1 MASYCSS
8 SLLKAWQQK
17 CDWTTFS
24 GSIESKSS
32 IRTFCNWIIPSFT
45 RHGCLYSKGRWERGK
60 VFNTSDV
67 IQTIISCSAN
77 HMSRVVD
84 HRWCQDWYPLQISN
98 PVNTVEDEEDRG
110 RHPEC
115 PGVNVV
121 TEGLLV
127 GRHRL
132 SRTASLGLLQ
142 NRESPSVSGGGI
154 MNILHLCNT
163 KND

>member
-1 MASYCSS
+1 MLAVRSYQSKR
-8 SLLKAWQQK
+8 LKQSQYPKQA
-17 CDWTTFS
+17 
-24 GSIESKSS
+24 
-32 IRTFCNWIIPSFT
+32 CNWIILSFT

-60 VFNTSDV
+60 VFNASDV

-142 NRESPSVSGGGI
+142 NRESPSHSYSFGRRNNEHSTPI
-154 MNILHLCNT
+154 
-163 KND
+163 